1 MCSFLGKGRIH
12 FWCLTVRNRKIV
24 LGTLSLFIMLN
35 MALTATAFY
44 FDFQY
49 FETDKLVYEVG
60 ESVDMVARLIADFSQ
75 EGWCFVS
82 FAAVTDLGPTFADE
96 YFITASPNPRMLT
109 SSYTILPDDT
119 NPGENGTTA
128 NILFNVEIF
137 DTVSQ
142 GAGENIEITINRGH
156 LTVNAITPLIVQS
169 DDNVSLVAKIV
180 SIHNSTIPYSTQP
193 INVYLENPSN
203 EPVLDFNTT
212 TNQDG
217 TFSFDWNSSMG
228 LPGDYDLIVTG
239 NGNEDFLEFSK
250 HLPVTVVPTS
260 SNLTITQ
267 APSFTYCQSPDGSS
281 FEEVNITV
289 RHEAADYSGITDS
302 IIFWDTDFASGTMNH
317 IDDGYYS
324 TIIPF
329 HTSPGICQIN
339 ITSTNPRYQTDTQL
353 ISIETKPNILYFNP
367 VQTNISV
374 IQGNFASIDF
384 VIEEEIDWNQTI
396 ALEFLDTQGEITLH
410 KDVIPNISTALTIT
424 AWYNLSIGPH
434 NITLVSLSE
443 YYEFSGLDNFQFN
456 VFGELVTNAFTE
468 TAFYGESIQL
478 NLSVFDN
485 NNVIVN
491 PVSIRVFYNNE
502 LVPFT
507 TIDQASPLQLIT
519 IPIPLRIQVGQHLF
533 RYEIIA
539 PYFVHSMLE
548 ENVTILMRTNITI
561 IIESSHSNSIYHS
574 DILASISLGSIIR
587 PPPILFSG
595 TTVVLSLTTRDTSLD
610 NCPRF
615 ISGTKILST
624 DLLNSLTA

>member
-1 MCSFLGKGRIH
+1 
-12 FWCLTVRNRKIV
+12 
-24 LGTLSLFIMLN
+24 MLN